1 MSAAILLAYI
11 LFILLL
17 FNTCLRIDF
26 LFVLKTVS
34 CKIFGRMQMFAILT
48 QNILFSALWTDMAFY
63 RY

>member
-26 LFVLKTVS
+26 FVLKTVS